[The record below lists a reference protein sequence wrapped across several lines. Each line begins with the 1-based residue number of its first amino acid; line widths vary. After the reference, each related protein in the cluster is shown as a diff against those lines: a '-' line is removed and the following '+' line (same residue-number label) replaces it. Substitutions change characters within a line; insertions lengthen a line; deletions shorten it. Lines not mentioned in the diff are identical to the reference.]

1 MSTLKLHA
9 ISFSR
14 PTTLHNAQRLQ
25 RCRFREG
32 TEHIPMSTWST
43 ATKISAGNRSVLI
56 TRPQRHVVTSSLRR
70 EEATIAT
77 DKSELKLSQH
87 ESQGHSSSSSCTTR
101 RNPAE
106 DKLGKPTCPL
116 FLEQF
121 LAKLDILERISGY
134 PVLIIDA
141 HP

>member
-25 RCRFREG
+25 RCR
-32 TEHIPMSTWST
+32 ST

-77 DKSELKLSQH
+77 GMSYQTNQVQCMLSI
-87 ESQGHSSSSSCTTR
+87 
-101 RNPAE
+101 
-106 DKLGKPTCPL
+106 PTAY
-116 FLEQF
+116 F
-121 LAKLDILERISGY
+121 K
-134 PVLIIDA
+134 
-141 HP
+141 